1 MNPKILLFL
10 TSPQN
15 KLGVTD
21 DPASGTDMAHKLI
34 AHLRSNQ
41 FKVMTDG
48 QINAFINVIIEEFDI
63 KNRILRN
70 YEHEKE

>member
-1 MNPKILLFL
+1 M

-48 QINAFINVIIEEFDI
+48 QIDAFIDVIIEEFDI
-63 KNRILRN
+63 KNRLLYRTD
-70 YEHEKE
+70 ESAL